1 METSGISEK
10 IANNMIDKKVRNNV
24 DNALK
29 YMKQNNINV
38 ISVFDDDYPQ
48 MLKEIYAPPICLYIK
63 GNLQLLKMQ
72 NISLIGCRKCS
83 QYGKKTAYY
92 FSYNLSKAGFNIV
105 SGLARGIDSYSHI

>member
-1 METSGISEK
+1 MSKDKLMETSGISET

-48 MLKEIYAPPICLYIK
+48 MLK
-63 GNLQLLKMQ
+63 
-72 NISLIGCRKCS
+72 
-83 QYGKKTAYY
+83 
-92 FSYNLSKAGFNIV
+92 
-105 SGLARGIDSYSHI
+105 

>member
-48 MLKEIYAPPICLYIK
+48 MLKEIYAPPICLYI
-63 GNLQLLKMQ
+63 
-72 NISLIGCRKCS
+72 
-83 QYGKKTAYY
+83 
-92 FSYNLSKAGFNIV
+92 
-105 SGLARGIDSYSHI
+105 